1 MQTFKSRLE
10 QIEQQIQE
18 SRRHGATQSEL
29 FLVINRL
36 EEFAAAINEKLDAID
51 LEAKRRIVLGLVKR
65 VEIHK
70 DEIVVVFRVDPQ
82 PPLCGNENSNDS
94 DEGAKSMQRCRRR
107 NDSPLR
113 GTRRRLEQG
122 SLIDKSGLKAP
133 PQDSLVHRYALQ
145 DPCVTRAC

>member
-1 MQTFKSRLE
+1 MQQLKSRLE

-36 EEFAAAINEKLDAID
+36 EEFAAAVNEKLDAID

-82 PPLCGNENSNDS
+82 PPVRSSENPNDS
-94 DEGAKSMQRCRRR
+94 DEGAKSMQHCRRR
-107 NDSPLR
+107 NVAALK
-113 GTRRRLEQG
+113 RRAKALGFRLEPEM
-122 SLIDKSGLKAP
+122 A
-133 PQDSLVHRYALQ
+133 A
-145 DPCVTRAC
+145 A